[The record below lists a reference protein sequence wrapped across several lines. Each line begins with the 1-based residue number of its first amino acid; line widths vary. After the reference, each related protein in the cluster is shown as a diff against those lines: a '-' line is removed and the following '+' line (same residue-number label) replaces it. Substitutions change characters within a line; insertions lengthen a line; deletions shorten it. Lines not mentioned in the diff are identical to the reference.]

1 MNEIDDIELYMHYQS
16 EEVSSYGLHPPD
28 QIHEKQEPD
37 QYNEEP
43 LCQTTEIRNSPILTK
58 S

>member
-1 MNEIDDIELYMHYQS
+1 MNEIDDIELYIHYQS
-16 EEVSSYGLHPPD
+16 EEVSSYGLHLPD
-28 QIHEKQEPD
+28 QLHEQQEPE

-43 LCQTTEIRNSPILTK
+43 PCQTAEIRNSPILTK